1 MMSWHKNILN
11 LKASE
16 VKQGLKVNCFAVT
29 TSYFQDE
36 LIEKCLTAEEM
47 LNWLVENT
55 EQIANPEINDVF
67 VIWSTSKMEDS
78 PDKIDIIELS
88 KKLTG
93 YPFGLVMEH
102 SGVFINKETVFQ
114 KASPKEQDVFE
125 TSKYES
131 VVNLYKSQFSWTR
144 VTFHRYK
151 YAD

>member
-1 MMSWHKNILN
+1 MLLVLMHIKLKSAVTTSSCMMSWHKNILN

-67 VIWSTSKMEDS
+67 VI
-78 PDKIDIIELS
+78 
-88 KKLTG
+88 
-93 YPFGLVMEH
+93 
-102 SGVFINKETVFQ
+102 
-114 KASPKEQDVFE
+114 
-125 TSKYES
+125 
-131 VVNLYKSQFSWTR
+131 
-144 VTFHRYK
+144 
-151 YAD
+151 

>member
-1 MMSWHKNILN
+1 
-11 LKASE
+11 
-16 VKQGLKVNCFAVT
+16 
-29 TSYFQDE
+29 
-36 LIEKCLTAEEM
+36 
-47 LNWLVENT
+47 
-55 EQIANPEINDVF
+55 
-67 VIWSTSKMEDS
+67 MEDS

-131 VVNLYKSQFSWTR
+131 VVTLYKSQFPWTR